1 MEELEIKKKY
11 QWTTGPR
18 ANQLEVYLAEDDTH
32 IWFES
37 GRNVQKEMM
46 DVHLRQIEDS
56 MYNSLIS
63 AQTERERIQGLL
75 GNEQPLTMASLTTE
89 QLGVAPLAPAPSA
102 PDPIVEPKREENPI
116 SLILAKQK
124 KLEIVDIKMNMP
136 VEIPSIKVYEFL
148 TMMFDEEEVLN
159 IISSKITEKF
169 STEDINTIVRNSIIK
184 YYTDENN
191 LKTE

>member
-46 DVHLRQIEDS
+46 DVQLRQIEDS

-75 GNEQPLTMASLTTE
+75 GNEQPLTMASLTPE
-89 QLGVAPLAPAPSA
+89 QLGVSSPAPAPV
-102 PDPIVEPKREENPI
+102 IEPKKEENPI

-124 KLEIVDIKMNMP
+124 KLEVVDIKMNMP

-148 TMMFDEEEVLN
+148 TMMFDEEEVLD

-169 STEDINTIVRNSIIK
+169 STEDIHTIVRNSIIK